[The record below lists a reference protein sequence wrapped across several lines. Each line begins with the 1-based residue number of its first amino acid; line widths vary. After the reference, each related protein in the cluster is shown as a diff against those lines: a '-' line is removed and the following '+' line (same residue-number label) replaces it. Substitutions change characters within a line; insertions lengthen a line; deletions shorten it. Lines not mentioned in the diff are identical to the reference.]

1 MTLTEVTE
9 LLNWVSE
16 HRIDQYVKI
25 DVLTDKI
32 LDLLETQPLPEPEA
46 ISAD

>member
-32 LDLLETQPLPEPEA
+32 LDLLEDQQVEPEV
-46 ISAD
+46 IGAD